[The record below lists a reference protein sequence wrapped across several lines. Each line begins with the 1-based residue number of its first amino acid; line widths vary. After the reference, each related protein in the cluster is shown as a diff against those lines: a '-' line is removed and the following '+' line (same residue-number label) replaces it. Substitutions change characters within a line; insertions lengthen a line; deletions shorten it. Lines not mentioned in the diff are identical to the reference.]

1 MSTSIQEAQRLQGSK
16 IRADTLV
23 RIVLASA
30 LGWLWEYGHWGVILS
45 ILLIPLVVMG
55 RSRMGRY
62 GVALAYYL
70 AGSHGIPGGAVV
82 FFGHGHLVE
91 GLFLWLTS
99 SALLAAGWAFADRP
113 WRVVAVL
120 VLDALPPLGF
130 FDWLSPLAGAGVLF
144 PGLGWIGLLLFLV
157 VAGWTAWFTRWLI
170 TGYKNAWDGGL
181 LDAILMPSGVLA
193 LVVAANIA
201 YNPSPIPAGWVGIGQ
216 SVGPVTPDMM
226 ADLQRNQQW
235 IAHAE
240 TVVVHRPTATKVAL
254 LPEGMM
260 IWWAGNAD
268 EVQNAVPK
276 GETWL
281 VGASVPVGPALM
293 ADGIEAVHGA
303 ASGGDV
309 VKGKERGGTS
319 RGITSRFIHNHGAR
333 LLFISPFP
341 VPVSMWHP
349 WHQGHGY
356 VRADGVG
363 FEAGWWEPVR
373 KIDGIRAWASICY
386 DQLLPWVWMEGV
398 IQSPQVVLVTQNEW
412 WAKGSGIPQIQKAT
426 AWAWARLMGVPVVE
440 AENG

>member
-1 MSTSIQEAQRLQGSK
+1 MEKQILPILSRMAAAATI
-16 IRADTLV
+16 
-23 RIVLASA
+23 
-30 LGWLWEYGHWGVILS
+30 GWLWEYGHWGAMLS
-45 ILLIPLVVMG
+45 ILLIPLVIMG
-55 RSRMGRY
+55 RGKLDRY

-82 FFGHGHLVE
+82 FFGHGHLIE
-91 GLFLWLTS
+91 GIFLWLTS

-120 VLDALPPLGF
+120 VIDALPPLGF
-130 FDWLSPLAGAGVLF
+130 FDWLSPLAGAGAMF
-144 PGLGWIGLLLFLV
+144 PGLGWLGLLLYLV
-157 VAGWTAWFTRWLI
+157 VAGLAAGFTRWLM
-170 TGYKNAWDGGL
+170 TNYKDAWDVGL
-181 LDAILMPSGVLA
+181 LDVILIPSGVLA
-193 LVVAANIA
+193 LLVAANIA

-216 SVGPVTPDMM
+216 SVGPVTPNMM
-226 ADLQRNQQW
+226 GDVARNQQW

-240 TVVVHRPTATKVAL
+240 TLAGCNPVVSHGSTATKVAL

-260 IWWAGNAD
+260 TWWAGNAD
-268 EVQNAVPK
+268 EVKNAVPK
-276 GETWL
+276 GQIWL

-293 ADGIEAVHGA
+293 ADGIEAVRDGGGREKKG
-303 ASGGDV
+303 SGDG
-309 VKGKERGGTS
+309 GGTS

-398 IQSPQVVLVTQNEW
+398 IQSPQVVLATNNEW
-412 WAKGSGIPQIQKAT
+412 WAKGSGIPRIQKAT

>member
-1 MSTSIQEAQRLQGSK
+1 MNATM
-16 IRADTLV
+16 RAAALV
-23 RIVLASA
+23 LPRIAGAAV
-30 LGWLWEYGHWGVILS
+30 LGWIWEYGHWGVVLS
-45 ILLIPLVVMG
+45 IVLIPLVIMG
-55 RSRMGRY
+55 RGKLDRY

-91 GLFLWLTS
+91 GIFLWLTS

-120 VLDALPPLGF
+120 VIDALPPLGF
-130 FDWLSPLAGAGVLF
+130 LDWLSPLAGAGVLL
-144 PGLGWIGLLLFLV
+144 PGLGWPGLLLFLV
-157 VAGWTAWFTRWLI
+157 AAFWVAWLTKRLAVRQDDAWNLSIHGMTSI
-170 TGYKNAWDGGL
+170 
-181 LDAILMPSGVLA
+181 A
-193 LVVAANIA
+193 LFMAVVNFA
-201 YNPSPIPAGWVGIGQ
+201 YHPSPVPVGWVGIGQ
-216 SVGPVTPDMM
+216 RVGPVTPDMM

-235 IAHAE
+235 ITHAE
-240 TVVVHRPTATKVAL
+240 TVADQKNTQVAL

-260 IWWAGNAD
+260 TWWTGNAD
-268 EVQNAVPK
+268 EVANGVPK
-276 GETWL
+276 GQIWL

-293 ADGIEAVHGA
+293 ADGIEAVRGGGWEKRGA
-303 ASGGDV
+303 
-309 VKGKERGGTS
+309 GTS
-319 RGITSRFIHNHGAR
+319 RGITSRFTHNHGAR

-363 FEAGWWEPVR
+363 FEAGWWEPAR
-373 KIDGIRAWASICY
+373 EIDDVRAWASICY

-398 IQSPQVVLVTQNEW
+398 LQSPQVILATNNEW
-412 WAKGSGIPQIQKAT
+412 WAKGSGIPRIQAAT
-426 AWAWARLMGVPVVE
+426 AWAWARLIGVPVVE

>member
-1 MSTSIQEAQRLQGSK
+1 MQGSK

-55 RSRMGRY
+55 RSKLDRY

-82 FFGHGHLVE
+82 FFGHGHLVD
-91 GLFLWLTS
+91 GIFLWLTS

-120 VLDALPPLGF
+120 VVDALPPMGF

-144 PGLGWIGLLLFLV
+144 PGLGWFGLLLFLAV
-157 VAGWTAWFTRWLI
+157 VCVIAWLTKQIAFCQ
-170 TGYKNAWDGGL
+170 NDAWNMNLYGMVLTSIGL
-181 LDAILMPSGVLA
+181 FGAVIGFV
-193 LVVAANIA
+193 
-201 YNPSPIPAGWVGIGQ
+201 YHPSPVPAGWIGVDQ
-216 SVGPVTPDMM
+216 NVGPVTPDMM
-226 ADLQRNQQW
+226 ADMKRNQRW

-240 TVVVHRPTATKVAL
+240 TVAAHGSTKIAL

-260 IWWAGNAD
+260 TWWAGNAD
-268 EVQNAVPK
+268 EVANAVPK
-276 GETWL
+276 GQIWL
-281 VGASVPVGPALM
+281 VGASAPVGPALM
-293 ADGIEAVHGA
+293 ADGIEAVRGGGWEKRGA
-303 ASGGDV
+303 
-309 VKGKERGGTS
+309 GTS

-363 FEAGWWEPVR
+363 FEAGWWEPARKVDGVR
-373 KIDGIRAWASICY
+373 TWASICY

-398 IQSPQVVLVTQNEW
+398 LQSPQVVLVTQNEW
-412 WAKGSGIPQIQKAT
+412 WAKWSGIPRIQKAT
-426 AWAWARLMGVPVVE
+426 AWAWARLMGVPVVL
-440 AENG
+440 AENR